1 MTETGFTL
9 PFRLSFASSLDLS
22 PHFVTPSASKK
33 PNSSAAFG
41 RLPFVA
47 FPLKCNL
54 YLRCPS
60 LNTAYAICNA
70 TSFDSKEYC
79 ALGSPGFGFTNTLS
93 IPVAQFVQET
103 YFPNA

>member
-9 PFRLSFASSLDLS
+9 PFCLSSLDLS
-22 PHFVTPSASKK
+22 PHLVTPSASKK
-33 PNSSAAFG
+33 PNSSAALG
-41 RLPFVA
+41 RFPFAA

-60 LNTAYAICNA
+60 LNIAYAICNA
-70 TSFDSKEYC
+70 ISFDNKEYF

-93 IPVAQFVQET
+93 TPVAQFVHET